1 MEEALQLQA
10 EEVEQSQDRC
20 IAESSSSVIVHICTG

>member
-10 EEVEQSQDRC
+10 EEIEQSQDRC
-20 IAESSSSVIVHICTG
+20 ITQSTSSVPITICDP

>member
-10 EEVEQSQDRC
+10 EEVDQSQDRC
-20 IAESSSSVIVHICTG
+20 IAESTSSIPFTVCTA

>member
-10 EEVEQSQDRC
+10 EEAELSQDRC
-20 IAESSSSVIVHICTG
+20 IAESTSSIPIRICTA